1 LFRRPNLRVQG
12 AIADAPLDV
21 FIGVGV
27 QLRRTGPAR
36 SVGSY
41 GWDGGMGSS
50 WANDPAERIIGV
62 VLTTDA
68 FRSAFPP
75 PAVIQDFW
83 TSTYAAVDE

>member
-1 LFRRPNLRVQG
+1 V
-12 AIADAPLDV
+12 
-21 FIGVGV
+21 
-27 QLRRTGPAR
+27 RRTGPAR

-50 WANDPAERIIGV
+50 WASDPAERLIGV

-68 FRSAFPP
+68 FTSAFPP

-83 TSTYAAVDE
+83 TCTYTAVDE